1 MAVENVVKFKDV
13 QMEEK
18 VLQIYAQLT
27 VGAYDVNSQ
36 IVQAVLLVMGYV
48 KHMVVEDDVR

>member
-27 VGAYDVNSQ
+27 VGVYDVHSQ

-48 KHMVVEDDVR
+48 KHTVVEDGVR

>member
-27 VGAYDVNSQ
+27 VGAYDVHSQ

-48 KHMVVEDDVR
+48 KHTVVEDGVR

>member
-1 MAVENVVKFKDV
+1 MVVENVVKFKDV

-36 IVQAVLLVMGYV
+36 IVQAVPLVMGYV
-48 KHMVVEDDVR
+48 KHMVVEDGVR